1 MSDGQVWGMMLDSI
15 AAEIDRWVLRSM
27 HRRMPASFREI
38 GRGEPSFDE
47 VLAETAVDERRTA
60 PDSVYAPGARD
71 VWLRAGD
78 EAIHSRVR
86 VRLSPDPAAPLLIF
100 HHGFS
105 EMPPHNSW
113 QRIFRRPPPF
123 PLSTVFIQAPFHDHW
138 REPFREAFRSVRRVY
153 QTFAGSLRIMELV
166 QRQFEANGAAY
177 TVLAG
182 VSWGGVTSLLYAGQF
197 GGVRA
202 VAPMLSSPN
211 LAQVIRDGAALVGE
225 ELPTNAAQLDDL
237 LDFTPRC
244 GFDASRVFSLLGQT
258 DYFFSPDRH
267 AAGYAIAPVI
277 IPSAHIF
284 TLYGV
289 RPLRDHV
296 YGVLEWAEGHP
307 LPDG

>member
-1 MSDGQVWGMMLDSI
+1 
-15 AAEIDRWVLRSM
+15 
-27 HRRMPASFREI
+27 
-38 GRGEPSFDE
+38 
-47 VLAETAVDERRTA
+47 
-60 PDSVYAPGARD
+60 
-71 VWLRAGD
+71 
-78 EAIHSRVR
+78 
-86 VRLSPDPAAPLLIF
+86 
-100 HHGFS
+100 
-105 EMPPHNSW
+105 
-113 QRIFRRPPPF
+113 
-123 PLSTVFIQAPFHDHW
+123 
-138 REPFREAFRSVRRVY
+138 
-153 QTFAGSLRIMELV
+153 
-166 QRQFEANGAAY
+166 
-177 TVLAG
+177 
-182 VSWGGVTSLLYAGQF
+182 
-197 GGVRA
+197 
-202 VAPMLSSPN
+202 MLSSPN

>member
-1 MSDGQVWGMMLDSI
+1 
-15 AAEIDRWVLRSM
+15 M

-38 GRGEPSFDE
+38 HESEVDFED
-47 VLAETAVDERRTA
+47 VLAETRVDVSLTPA
-60 PDSVYAPGARD
+60 DSVYAPGVRT
-71 VWLRAGD
+71 VRLRSGD
-78 EAIHSRVR
+78 ESILSHVR

-105 EMPPHNSW
+105 EIPYYNSW
-113 QRIFRRPPPF
+113 QRIFRRMPAY
-123 PLSTVFIQAPFHDHW
+123 PLSTVCIQAPYHNHW

-153 QTFAGSLRIMELV
+153 QTFAGSLRLIELV
-166 QRQFEANGAAY
+166 QRQFEENGAAY

-182 VSWGGVTSLLYAGQF
+182 VSWGGVTSMLYAGQF

-225 ELPTNAAQLDDL
+225 ELPINAEQLDDL

-244 GFDASRVFSLLGQT
+244 NFEPSRVFPLLGRT
-258 DYFFSPDRH
+258 DFFFSPDRH
-267 AAGYAIAPVI
+267 ASNYATEPVV
-277 IPSAHIF
+277 IPRAHVF

-289 RPLRDHV
+289 RPLREHI
-296 YGVLEWAEGHP
+296 YGVLEWAAMNP
-307 LPDG
+307 LRDE

>member
-1 MSDGQVWGMMLDSI
+1 MNRLDAI
-15 AAEIDRWVLRSM
+15 ASEIDRWALRSM
-27 HRRMPASFREI
+27 HYRVPASFRDI
-38 GRGEPSFDE
+38 GHGGPSFDE
-47 VLAETAVDERRTA
+47 VLAGTAVDERRTA

-71 VWLRAGD
+71 VWLRSGD
-78 EAIHSRVR
+78 ETFRGRAH

-105 EMPPHNSW
+105 EIPPANSW
-113 QRIFRRPPPF
+113 RRIFRHPPAF
-123 PLSTVFIQAPFHDHW
+123 PLSTVCIQAPFHNHW

-166 QRQFEANGAAY
+166 QRQFAANGAAY

-211 LAQVIRDGAALVGE
+211 LAQVVRDAAALVGE
-225 ELPTNAAQLDDL
+225 ELPISAAQLDDL

-244 GFDASRVFSLLGQT
+244 GFDPTRVFPLLGQT

-267 AAGYAIAPVI
+267 SAGYAVEPVI
-277 IPSAHIF
+277 IPRAHVLS
-284 TLYGV
+284 LYGV

-296 YGVLEWAEGHP
+296 YSVIEWAEMHP
-307 LPDG
+307 LRDG